1 MRCSVKADSPDPSD
15 PTEGFQSWLLSRV
28 AQAVE
33 AGDVSADLL
42 IELQGACE
50 AARTM
55 PQGEGHARAVQ
66 DIAERL
72 GIPVEEV
79 EQGLKALEA
88 QPAVTRELLMRR
100 IAERWLEGQ
109 RREWGL
115 RRKPE
120 TP

>member
-1 MRCSVKADSPDPSD
+1 MPKPL
-15 PTEGFQSWLLSRV
+15 EGFESWLLHRV

-33 AGDVSADLL
+33 AGDVPADLL
-42 IELQGACE
+42 TELQGACE

-55 PQGEGHARAVQ
+55 PQEEGHARAVQ
-66 DIAERL
+66 DIAEQL
-72 GIPVEEV
+72 GIPVEEAA
-79 EQGLKALEA
+79 QGLKALEA
-88 QPAVTRELLMRR
+88 QPSVTRELLMRE